1 MREYINNLLLK
12 NFQSTIETNLKI
24 LNHPNITEAKS
35 RYTANYS
42 LIIDK
47 LIHTQSINGT
57 RTFKIYYIHI
67 NHDFI
72 NQFVEVLQKEE
83 TLSQEEIDN
92 LLPSE
97 MYLINHRKPYELW
110 TIHDEDIPRLIYK
123 INQYIYEPLN
133 G

>member
-12 NFQSTIETNLKI
+12 NFQIAIETNLKK
-24 LNHPNITEAKS
+24 LNSPNAAKS
-35 RYTANYS
+35 KYRYTANYS

-47 LIHTQSINGT
+47 LIHTKSINGT

-72 NQFVEVLQKEE
+72 NKFVQVVQKEE
-83 TLSQEEIDN
+83 TFSQEEINN

-97 MYLINHRKPYELW
+97 MYLADHKKPYELW
-110 TIHDEDIPRLIYK
+110 TIHDEDIPRLIYE